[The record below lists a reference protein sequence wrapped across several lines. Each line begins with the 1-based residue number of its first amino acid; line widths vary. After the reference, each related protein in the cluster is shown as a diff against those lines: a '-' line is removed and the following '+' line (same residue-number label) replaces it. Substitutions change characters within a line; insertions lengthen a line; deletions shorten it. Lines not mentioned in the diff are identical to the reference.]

1 MQRRLHTQQEG
12 NICRRVHSSHLHFPQ
27 SEQREECARG
37 TFVAAVFGAS
47 GLSSSNS
54 ACPTTI
60 WTVLE
65 VSKRLCSRE
74 VLYRS
79 FPEDSDNEADG
90 SDEGQDENDEP
101 GSEENLQPGIGR
113 RLLWKTGIRV
123 HYPVPTWK
131 ICLATAE
138 RVHSP
143 TYYFRQMFTSESLK
157 HIVEQTNLYSVQS
170 NVNTPLNCSE
180 KEIEQFIGCAFQ
192 MSIYGVP
199 STRMCWQTRSR
210 LEKIAD
216 VMPMRRWEQIKANLH
231 FNDNTM
237 EVTHNLEHLSADE
250 QTIPYKGKSHL
261 KQYNP
266 SKPHKSGYKVY
277 LLCDSKGM
285 AYNFEFHVGKIQPVS
300 RMPDLGASS
309 NIVLRVASI
318 IPSYQNFKLYHDNWF
333 TSIGLE
339 VEMAKRGIHCLGTVR
354 TNRLKG
360 CPLKTDKEMKKMG
373 RGSFEEKVATYDG
386 VQIIANKWQDNRSVT
401 LLNTFTGAHPVLQ
414 VERWDKTKKETINV
428 TCPTSVSVYN
438 KHMGGVDL
446 MDSLIALYRTKIR
459 SRKWYIRIFF
469 HVMDMICVNSWLLYR
484 RDRETSGH
492 SQRGELSLREFKAV
506 IADVL
511 CSEGT
516 EKRESLPQKEVRKDG
531 MAHWPYYTEKQGR
544 CKNGNC
550 SGQTRVTCSKCDV
563 HLCFTPK
570 KNCLVQ

>member
-1 MQRRLHTQQEG
+1 MKKIYKLFIKTVEKGIDEAEVVIRVKPSVSYEQQED
-12 NICRRVHSSHLHFPQ
+12 
-27 SEQREECARG
+27 
-37 TFVAAVFGAS
+37 
-47 GLSSSNS
+47 SN
-54 ACPTTI
+54 
-60 WTVLE
+60 
-65 VSKRLCSRE
+65 
-74 VLYRS
+74 
-79 FPEDSDNEADG
+79 NEADG
-90 SDEGQDENDEP
+90 NDEGQDENDEP

-143 TYYFRQMFTSESLK
+143 TYLYYFRQMFTSESLK

-210 LEKIAD
+210 LDKIAD

-237 EVTHNLEHLSADE
+237 EVPHNLGQDPLFKLRPFLNFTAERMRSIPMTEHLSVDE
-250 QTIPYKGKSHL
+250 QTIPYKGK
-261 KQYNP
+261 
-266 SKPHKSGYKVY
+266 PHKWGYKVY

-300 RMPDLGASS
+300 GMPDLGASS

-333 TSIGLE
+333 TSIG
-339 VEMAKRGIHCLGTVR
+339 IHCLGTVR

-373 RGSFEEKVATYDG
+373 RGSFEEKIATYDG

-401 LLNTFTGAHPVLQ
+401 LLSTFTGAHPVLQ

-516 EKRESLPQKEVRKDG
+516 EKAKRGRPSHEEIPRKQACKKRESLPQEEVRKDG
-531 MAHWPYYTEKQGR
+531 IAHWPYYTEKQGR

-550 SGQTRVTCSKCDV
+550 SGQTRVKCNKCDV
-563 HLCFTPK
+563 HLNVFHIRLMQYFYHLK
-570 KNCLVQ
+570 V